1 MGNQPRDPKVRLPT
15 TALGGQDYLG
25 FPVDNEGAGKLAQ
38 TPLDYFFLKVS
49 TSYNRK
55 NVEILVGQQGQMTNV
70 LNTQIIRK
78 VVVSYGG
85 DYSWN

>member
-38 TPLDYFFLKVS
+38 TPLDYFF
-49 TSYNRK
+49 
-55 NVEILVGQQGQMTNV
+55 
-70 LNTQIIRK
+70 
-78 VVVSYGG
+78 
-85 DYSWN
+85 